1 MTVEAS
7 CESMYMLP
15 VGEWLHIQKFYL
27 SFRYRRDLYQSL
39 LIIYMDTVC
48 LFLMTNLRGSL
59 VVCSLWTCDS
69 NCNAALCIIN
79 GASNPALS
87 LRDLSLLSYVHT
99 GK

>member
-48 LFLMTNLRGSL
+48 LFLMTNLRTELRLDSL

-69 NCNAALCIIN
+69 NC
-79 GASNPALS
+79 SV
-87 LRDLSLLSYVHT
+87 LLITLPCVL
-99 GK
+99 

>member
-1 MTVEAS
+1 MLMTVEAS

-48 LFLMTNLRGSL
+48 LFLMTNLRTELDSVLWLFAVCGRVIL
-59 VVCSLWTCDS
+59 TVVFC
-69 NCNAALCIIN
+69 
-79 GASNPALS
+79 
-87 LRDLSLLSYVHT
+87 
-99 GK
+99 

>member
-39 LIIYMDTVC
+39 LNDYLYGHSVFVFDDE
-48 LFLMTNLRGSL
+48 FKN
-59 VVCSLWTCDS
+59 
-69 NCNAALCIIN
+69 
-79 GASNPALS
+79 
-87 LRDLSLLSYVHT
+87 
-99 GK
+99 

>member
-48 LFLMTNLRGSL
+48 LFLMTNLRTELDRLGSL

-69 NCNAALCIIN
+69 NC
-79 GASNPALS
+79 SV
-87 LRDLSLLSYVHT
+87 LLITLPCVL
-99 GK
+99 